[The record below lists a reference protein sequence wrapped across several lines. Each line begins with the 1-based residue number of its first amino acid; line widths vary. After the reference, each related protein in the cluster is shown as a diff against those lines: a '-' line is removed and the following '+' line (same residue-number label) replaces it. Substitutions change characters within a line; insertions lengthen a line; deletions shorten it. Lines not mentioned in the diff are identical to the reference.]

1 MLLIYKGLTFVVIR
15 EPTVPKGHV
24 RYCHHLVSVVRPLT
38 FHILIYSAET
48 TGPNGTKLGR
58 KHLYKVLY
66 KVSSFRPIPP
76 TNMAAKGNSCFWL
89 ANVKKIFS
97 SETAWQ
103 NGAKLG
109 RKHLCKILYK
119 ASSFGSIRPTNMAAK
134 INSFFWLAN
143 VKKNLLWNSLAKW
156 SQTWHRWSL
165 GVSLSKLCPTAPP
178 SIQDGCCFLR

>member
-1 MLLIYKGLTFVVIR
+1 MIHWTRGEHANLLWFRDYLTLKQSGLMSIR
-15 EPTVPKGHV
+15 PYNNPALVDPTLFIFSSPDPKGHV
-24 RYCHHLVSVVRPLT
+24 RYCHHLASVVRPLT
-38 FHILIYSAET
+38 FHILIYSSET

-97 SETAWQ
+97 SETAWP

-109 RKHLCKILYK
+109 RKHLCKILY
-119 ASSFGSIRPTNMAAK
+119 
-134 INSFFWLAN
+134 
-143 VKKNLLWNSLAKW
+143 
-156 SQTWHRWSL
+156 
-165 GVSLSKLCPTAPP
+165 
-178 SIQDGCCFLR
+178 